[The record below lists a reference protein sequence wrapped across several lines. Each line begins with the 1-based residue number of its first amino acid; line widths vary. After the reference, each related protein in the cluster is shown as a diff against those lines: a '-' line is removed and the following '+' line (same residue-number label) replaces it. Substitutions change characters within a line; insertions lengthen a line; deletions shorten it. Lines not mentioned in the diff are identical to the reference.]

1 MDDLQCKVAI
11 GAMLH
16 DIGKVIVSSS
26 DGRGHSRSGHAFL
39 SDEIGIKD
47 SDILEQVLYHH
58 AGYLKGSGISKDSL
72 AYVTYIADNIAAA
85 ADRREKDEIDTAGF
99 NKSVP
104 LATVF
109 NILNDNHGEMTYA
122 PSIMDRDG
130 KINYPTD
137 KEKVFDSAFY
147 GTIEQGMR
155 DALKDLAEK
164 DRISVEYI
172 NSLLTVMETYL
183 TYIPSSTYNAQQ
195 MDVSLFDHMK
205 LTAALANCIFA
216 WLQEEKIRDYR
227 EELFVNANRFYEKKV
242 FYLYSMDV
250 SGIQQFIYHQ
260 FGTEDVLKNLR
271 ARSFY
276 LELMTE
282 NFVDTLLR
290 AEGLSRANLIYSGG
304 GHAYLLLPN
313 TEKGREAAE
322 EFSLSTNAWLQDT
335 FGTDLFLGTGGAE
348 CSALDLENKPEG
360 SYGELFR
367 TVSRIIS
374 RSKSH
379 RYTAGQIRVLNQGR
393 KRDGKRECRICHRSD
408 KLTEENL
415 CSICSGLARL
425 SGGILHQE
433 KNFYLIRGS
442 RGRKDQLPI
451 YKDEYLEVAD
461 ADKVHRMIAG
471 DKDFITA
478 YSKNKQY
485 VGYEYVTNMWVA
497 DYSSAYTLEELVGKG
512 SGIKRLGVIRADV
525 DNLGNAFVRGF
536 PQKYQTLSRAATFSR
551 ALSMFFKWHINGL
564 LRNGGY
570 SLEDGGNDIVTVS
583 GCLGG
588 AEESG
593 TGPRNAT
600 VIYAGGDDLFIVGA
614 WRDIIEFAV
623 DLHRSLEE
631 FSCGTLS
638 ISAGIGLFDEKYP
651 ISYIAS
657 QTGDLEDASK
667 SMEGKNAVTLFSEK
681 EQTYH
686 WEGFIDEGNLST
698 SHRKPSLRQTYHW
711 DEFIDEVLGEK
722 FRLLYKFFSF
732 SSETA
737 ERGKAFLYHILDLFR
752 KADEKINLA
761 RLAYLLARLEP
772 SKKKGDENA
781 EAYRRLY
788 QEFKQHLYDWQRD
801 EKDRRQFITA
811 IYIYAYLDRES
822 YTD

>member
-16 DIGKVIVSSS
+16 DIGKVLYRSS
-26 DGRGHSRSGHAFL
+26 DGRNHSRSGHDFL
-39 SDEIGIKD
+39 RDEIGLKD
-47 SDILEQVLYHH
+47 RDILEQVLYHH
-58 AGYLKGSGISKDSL
+58 AGLLKGSGIRKDSP
-72 AYVTYIADNIAAA
+72 AYVTYAADNIASA
-85 ADRREKDEIDTAGF
+85 ADRREKEEKDSVGF
-99 NKSVP
+99 ERSVP
-104 LATVF
+104 LGTVF
-109 NILNDNHGEMTYA
+109 NILNGNHGKMTYA
-122 PSIMDRDG
+122 PSTMDKAG

-137 KEKVFDSAFY
+137 EKKVFDSAFY

-155 DALKDLAEK
+155 DALKDLATE

-172 NSLLTVMETYL
+172 NSLLTVTEAYL
-183 TYIPSSTYNAQQ
+183 TYIPSSTDLSQQ
-195 MDVSLFDHMK
+195 TDVSLFDHMK
-205 LTAALANCIFA
+205 LTAALANCILA
-216 WLQEEKIRDYR
+216 WLQEEKIGDYR
-227 EELFVNANRFYEKKV
+227 EELFVNANKFYEKKV

-250 SGIQQFIYHQ
+250 SGIQQFIYRQ

-276 LELMTE
+276 LELMME

-290 AEGLSRANLIYSGG
+290 EEGLSRANLIYSGG

-313 TEKGREAAE
+313 TERGREAAE
-322 EFSLSTNAWLQDT
+322 AFSMSTNAWLQDT
-335 FGTDLFLGTGGAE
+335 FGTDLFLGTGGTE

-379 RYTAGQIRVLNQGR
+379 RYTAGQIRVLNQGQ
-393 KRDGKRECRICHRSD
+393 KRDGTRECRICHRSD

-415 CSICSGLARL
+415 CSICSGLASL
-425 SGGILHQE
+425 SGGILDQG
-433 KNFYLIRGS
+433 KDFYAIRGS
-442 RGRKDQLPI
+442 RSRKDQLPI

-461 ADKVHRMIAG
+461 MAKVRRMIAG

-478 YSKNKQY
+478 YSKNRQY
-485 VGYEYVTNMWVA
+485 VGYEYATNMWVA
-497 DYSSAYTLEELVGKG
+497 DYSSAHTLEELVGKG

-536 PQKYQTLSRAATFSR
+536 PQKYQTLSRAAAFSR
-551 ALSMFFKWHINGL
+551 TLSMFFKWHINGL
-564 LRNGGY
+564 LKNGGY
-570 SLEDGGNDIVTVS
+570 SLEDGGDDIVSVS
-583 GCLGG
+583 SCLGG
-588 AEESG
+588 SEESG

-623 DLHRSLEE
+623 DLHRSLEQ

-657 QTGDLEDASK
+657 QTGDLEDVSK

-686 WEGFIDEGNLST
+686 W
-698 SHRKPSLRQTYHW
+698 
-711 DEFIDEVLGEK
+711 DEFIDEVLEEK
-722 FRLLYKFFSF
+722 FQLLYEFFSF

-752 KADEKINLA
+752 EADEKINLA

-772 SKKKGDENA
+772 SKKKGDDNA

-788 QEFKQHLYDWQRD
+788 QEFKQKLYQWQRN

-811 IYIYAYLDRES
+811 IYIYAYLNR
-822 YTD
+822 

>member
-1 MDDLQCKVAI
+1 MEPAEITALIGEIPDHKV
-11 GAMLH
+11 
-16 DIGKVIVSSS
+16 
-26 DGRGHSRSGHAFL
+26 HS
-39 SDEIGIKD
+39 
-47 SDILEQVLYHH
+47 
-58 AGYLKGSGISKDSL
+58 AGSL
-72 AYVTYIADNIAAA
+72 
-85 ADRREKDEIDTAGF
+85 
-99 NKSVP
+99 P
-104 LATVF
+104 LIT
-109 NILNDNHGEMTYA
+109 H
-122 PSIMDRDG
+122 
-130 KINYPTD
+130 
-137 KEKVFDSAFY
+137 
-147 GTIEQGMR
+147 
-155 DALKDLAEK
+155 
-164 DRISVEYI
+164 
-172 NSLLTVMETYL
+172 
-183 TYIPSSTYNAQQ
+183 
-195 MDVSLFDHMK
+195 
-205 LTAALANCIFA
+205 ALA
-216 WLQEEKIRDYR
+216 DTD
-227 EELFVNANRFYEKKV
+227 ELT
-242 FYLYSMDV
+242 
-250 SGIQQFIYHQ
+250 
-260 FGTEDVLKNLR
+260 TESVYKALLPYADVLDN
-271 ARSFY
+271 ADMMT
-276 LELMTE
+276 LMWQVR
-282 NFVDTLLR
+282 FSAILKAAGD
-290 AEGLSRANLIYSGG
+290 G
-304 GHAYLLLPN
+304 
-313 TEKGREAAE
+313 EKR
-322 EFSLSTNAWLQDT
+322 DI
-335 FGTDLFLGTGGAE
+335 
-348 CSALDLENKPEG
+348 
-360 SYGELFR
+360 
-367 TVSRIIS
+367 V
-374 RSKSH
+374 
-379 RYTAGQIRVLNQGR
+379 YTA
-393 KRDGKRECRICHRSD
+393 
-408 KLTEENL
+408 
-415 CSICSGLARL
+415 
-425 SGGILHQE
+425 
-433 KNFYLIRGS
+433 
-442 RGRKDQLPI
+442 
-451 YKDEYLEVAD
+451 
-461 ADKVHRMIAG
+461 
-471 DKDFITA
+471 
-478 YSKNKQY
+478 
-485 VGYEYVTNMWVA
+485 
-497 DYSSAYTLEELVGKG
+497 
-512 SGIKRLGVIRADV
+512 ADV
-525 DNLGNAFVRGF
+525 D
-536 PQKYQTLSRAATFSR
+536 TE
-551 ALSMFFKWHINGL
+551 HINGL